1 MELLI
6 VRHAIACERS
16 AQRWPDDGE
25 RPLSA
30 RGVRRA
36 REAAHGVRRIVP
48 RPVRVLTS
56 PLLRAR
62 QTAALLSELAGWP
75 QASLCPLLAP
85 DASATAV
92 LALLARSRES
102 CVALVGHQPGL
113 GRLLA
118 SCLSGGGGSAAFELR
133 KMGMALI
140 GFDGPPRAGRGE
152 LLWLVPPR
160 VLRAV
165 R

>member
-1 MELLI
+1 M
-6 VRHAIACERS
+6 RHGIACERN
-16 AQRWPDDGE
+16 ARRWPDDAA

-30 RGVRRA
+30 RGVLRA
-36 REAAHGVRRIVP
+36 REAARGARRIAP

-62 QTAALLSELAGWP
+62 QTAAILTDSAGWP
-75 QASLCPLLAP
+75 SASVCPLLAP
-85 DASATAV
+85 DASPASM

-102 CVALVGHQPGL
+102 CIAVVGHQPAL
-113 GRLLA
+113 GQLLA
-118 SCLSGGGGSAAFELR
+118 SCVTAGTPRAGFELR

-140 GFDGPPRAGRGE
+140 GFDGTARAGHGE

-160 VLRAV
+160 LLRAV